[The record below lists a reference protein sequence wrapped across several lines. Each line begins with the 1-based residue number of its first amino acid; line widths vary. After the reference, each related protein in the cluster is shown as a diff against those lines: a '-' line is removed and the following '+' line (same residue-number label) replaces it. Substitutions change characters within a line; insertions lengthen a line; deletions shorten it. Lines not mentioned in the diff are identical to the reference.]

1 MRRRDVLFG
10 LAGAGLC
17 GARAR
22 GQSAG
27 KMYLIGRLDAA
38 PSADAERLTAPLFPE
53 LAKLGF
59 IEGRDFTLDR
69 RSAEGEL
76 DRLPRLA
83 AEIVAR
89 KPDLLFAFSTPGA
102 AALKAATSTIPIV
115 FCYVNDPVAVGFA
128 QSLAHPGG
136 NLTGLSN
143 SSLEIAGKRIELL
156 KEAVPAIRRIAIWY
170 NPDTASDPF
179 ELRALQGAATALG
192 LESHAVP
199 ARSSAEFEKAV
210 QLTREWSAD
219 GISLTAN
226 AAAFTNRRLI
236 VELIAGLKVP
246 AIHWNAEF
254 VEIGGLM
261 AYAANFPD
269 LARRAAHYGAKILR
283 GAKPADLPIEQPA
296 VFDFVINLRTAQSL
310 GLTLPQSLLLRADRV
325 LE

>member
-1 MRRRDVLFG
+1 M
-10 LAGAGLC
+10 
-17 GARAR
+17 
-22 GQSAG
+22 
-27 KMYLIGRLDAA
+27 
-38 PSADAERLTAPLFPE
+38 
-53 LAKLGF
+53 
-59 IEGRDFTLDR
+59 
-69 RSAEGEL
+69 
-76 DRLPRLA
+76 
-83 AEIVAR
+83 
-89 KPDLLFAFSTPGA
+89 
-102 AALKAATSTIPIV
+102 KAATSTIPIV

-156 KEAVPAIRRIAIWY
+156 KEAVPAIRRVAVWY
-170 NPDTASDPF
+170 NPETASDPI
-179 ELRALQGAATALG
+179 ELHALQSAAMALG

-199 ARSSAEFEKAV
+199 ARTPAEFEKAGV
-210 QLTREWSAD
+210 LTREWSAD

-236 VELIAGLKVP
+236 VELIAGLKLP

-261 AYAANFPD
+261 SYAANFPD
-269 LARRAAHYGAKILR
+269 LARRAAHYAAKILR
-283 GAKPADLPIEQPA
+283 GAKPADLPVEQPA
-296 VFDFVINLRTAQSL
+296 VFDLVVNLRAAQSL